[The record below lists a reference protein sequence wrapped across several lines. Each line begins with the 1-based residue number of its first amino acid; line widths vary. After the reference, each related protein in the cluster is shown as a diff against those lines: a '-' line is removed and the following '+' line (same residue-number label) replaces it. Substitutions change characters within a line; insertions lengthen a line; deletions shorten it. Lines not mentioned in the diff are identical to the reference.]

1 LEWERAK
8 TLSKYIKTEGRSVKT
23 STLILLF
30 VILAFVGVATATVRG
45 TYKILKGEEDPVCE
59 EFLANLK
66 ALGEPALVCDR
77 QFHPRFP
84 QFSWPTWETLDP
96 AQHTPLI
103 LQIWQKRFHDVFQN
117 GRSVFEEHKKAL
129 DDILRSQALEL
140 ATTRLVINGKPT
152 TVLRFIDK
160 RHEHLNCDWTQP
172 LGRKYY
178 ALTEDKA
185 QIDFET
191 TEHSPLD
198 GGYRPD
204 LFLYNGDYY
213 TAYFSGGV
221 PLREKGWLFLR
232 GELDF
237 CEFEF
242 NADKKEKTK

>member
-1 LEWERAK
+1 MK
-8 TLSKYIKTEGRSVKT
+8 TF
-23 STLILLF
+23 TLVLLF
-30 VILAFVGVATATVRG
+30 IILALVGAATAVVSG
-45 TYKILKGEEDPVCE
+45 TYKIIKGEEYSVCQ
-59 EFLANLK
+59 EFLENLK

-77 QFHPRFP
+77 QFHSRFT

-96 AQHTPLI
+96 VQHKPLI
-103 LQIWQKRFHDVFQN
+103 LQIWQKRFHNVFNKGQ
-117 GRSVFEEHKKAL
+117 SVFEGHKKAL
-129 DDILRSQALEL
+129 DDIIRSQTLEL
-140 ATTRLVINGKPT
+140 ATTSLVINGKLT
-152 TVLRFIDK
+152 TVLRFRDK

-172 LGRKYY
+172 LGREYY

-204 LFLYNGDYY
+204 LFLYNGAYY
-213 TAYFSGGV
+213 TAYFSGDV
-221 PLREKGWLFLR
+221 PLGEKGTLFLQ

-242 NADKKEKTK
+242 NANKKEKTK